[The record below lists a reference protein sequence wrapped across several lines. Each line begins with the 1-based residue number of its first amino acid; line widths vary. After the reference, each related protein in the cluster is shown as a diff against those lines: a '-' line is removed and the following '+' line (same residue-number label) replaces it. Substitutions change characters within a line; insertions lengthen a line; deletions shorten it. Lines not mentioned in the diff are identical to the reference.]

1 MPREIPGYRVES
13 TIYSIEGFA
22 VRPGT
27 RLADGRRVLVKSA
40 AMDFPSVVEIEQ
52 LDRELALLRDH
63 ADCVGVLAPLARV
76 DDNQNS
82 HLICESFPGQP
93 THAKVDAGSVR
104 EFFRFAAGLLRAIA
118 GYSDRGIVHRGLS
131 PACVLWDMATGAVA
145 ITHFVRATS
154 PRLPD
159 LPRSLQNFLSP
170 CSAPEQ
176 TGQLNAP
183 VDALSDLYSAGAVL
197 YYALSGQY
205 PFARSDDVAELA
217 HSLVARE
224 PIPLTQWRPDL
235 PEPVARYVSRLLAKN
250 PGERPP
256 SARIA
261 LEELFS
267 AQSRIGGIGYASST
281 APTPG
286 VPPLLG
292 RERELEELSAA
303 VKRAGA
309 GAPQLVLLEGAAGT
323 GKTRLIEAL
332 AEGLSPNEL
341 FASGKFEQFRK
352 HRPYNALLGAVE
364 SLLDVFL
371 SAPEAELAEWRGR
384 LDTIE
389 PAFLSVL
396 AEQIRQVQAIVG
408 PQPRPQ
414 RVGPAETEN
423 RFLQAFRA
431 LIHVLAERAHPLVLV
446 LDDLQWS
453 DDETLKILSELFF
466 KSRFPFLTLVL
477 AFRPSEPSGGGVE
490 RVAELRR
497 LAEPYA
503 PVRIELESLDERDID
518 ALCQHFATPCREAES
533 LSALVRGG
541 ARGNPLFALEILKR
555 LVQTGELHWAREG
568 TSGSWRL
575 LTARSER
582 VPASANVVDFII
594 GRIDALPEP
603 CRKVLT
609 AASCIGHAFVFSEL
623 RIATE
628 LSAPELMRAIEIV
641 CAEGLVTPEAAAA
654 QKGAEPMRSS
664 SSSKRS
670 VLRYAFFHDRI
681 QQAAYSL
688 CSGDERQRIHL
699 AVGRTRLRSATGS
712 GRSLFPAIEHL
723 NRVQELLSPE
733 EQRQLAEHNLKAGV
747 AAKES
752 VAYLTAIG
760 LFRLAL
766 NALSDTR
773 GQRAQR
779 LLFQCHLQL
788 AECLYLNAEF
798 AAAEE
803 AFLVALSSS
812 RTLVDEVEVQR
823 TRLVL
828 YQHMQRYTEA
838 ISLGLSTLKK
848 LGVRMPE
855 KPGTVGTLTRLA
867 PVMLRARR
875 APPEELFER
884 PDHAEQTDRMVL
896 DLLVLL
902 WTPSFWVNQS
912 LNALVVLKLIELTLR
927 LGNTPQAPMA
937 YVCFGILH
945 HVVFKQHERG
955 LSFGRLAYRL
965 VEDGADPFIASRV
978 RFLALTFFGPLER
991 DNRENVLIYERA
1003 LAKCLES
1010 GEHVFAGHTLDGIS
1024 TSLPIH
1030 GFRIPEIERRLGVC
1044 ESVAERIG
1052 SDASRELVRVVRA
1065 FCRSLSEH
1073 PSAPSASIDERAI
1086 RYESY
1091 LGVHRL
1097 LRMVNCYLWDKDD
1110 EVLQLAKALRGNQ
1123 VVQSNPLHASFYALF
1138 SVLAACRSVKSY
1150 QRRVARRLTARLA
1163 RFDSIQNQNFKS
1175 MLLLATAEVH
1185 RREGRADAA
1194 LDAYHRAVSESAER
1208 GHDLVHALSC
1218 ERLASLFEARA
1229 DTASH
1234 HEYLA
1239 VAAYAYERFGATG
1252 KLRQLAQKYPNMRVE
1267 RSGTGAAASTL
1278 RGTELDAEALMRAAY
1293 AIAEETR
1300 SDRLTEN
1307 LLRVITTTTGGER
1320 GLLLKPN
1327 EADWNV
1333 VAEWRTNQPRPDLL
1347 GGVLVPESVIRYVAR
1362 TKSSVRL
1369 HGSEI
1374 DPRFRSD
1381 PYFQGGNAPSALCL
1395 PLMHRGEV
1403 SAVLYLENGLC
1414 ADVFTD
1420 AQQRLAT
1427 MLGHQAAIAMAI
1439 ADYHKVQMDA
1449 LQAKSNPHFLY
1460 NALSAIAEL
1469 VQKDPEK
1476 AESAVLKLSKLYRYV
1491 LSSSAEQVV
1500 TLEQELGIVRDYL
1513 VLEQHRFGDK
1523 LRVELSVSGPTEK
1536 VRLPALILQP
1546 LVENSVRHGIARK
1559 LGPGCVKVSVS
1570 VGNTECTMRVEDD
1583 GPGWSGSGRK
1593 GGFGVRSVRERLA
1606 LLYGGEGELTI
1617 QKSPSVVAE
1626 LRIPLDV
1633 VSRRGG
1639 PASSSR
1645 NGGVVAER
1653 GGSGERAHENGLSR
1667 DGQRLQEGGEA

>member
-1 MPREIPGYRVES
+1 
-13 TIYSIEGFA
+13 
-22 VRPGT
+22 
-27 RLADGRRVLVKSA
+27 
-40 AMDFPSVVEIEQ
+40 
-52 LDRELALLRDH
+52 
-63 ADCVGVLAPLARV
+63 
-76 DDNQNS
+76 
-82 HLICESFPGQP
+82 
-93 THAKVDAGSVR
+93 
-104 EFFRFAAGLLRAIA
+104 
-118 GYSDRGIVHRGLS
+118 
-131 PACVLWDMATGAVA
+131 
-145 ITHFVRATS
+145 
-154 PRLPD
+154 
-159 LPRSLQNFLSP
+159 
-170 CSAPEQ
+170 
-176 TGQLNAP
+176 
-183 VDALSDLYSAGAVL
+183 
-197 YYALSGQY
+197 
-205 PFARSDDVAELA
+205 
-217 HSLVARE
+217 
-224 PIPLTQWRPDL
+224 
-235 PEPVARYVSRLLAKN
+235 
-250 PGERPP
+250 
-256 SARIA
+256 
-261 LEELFS
+261 
-267 AQSRIGGIGYASST
+267 
-281 APTPG
+281 
-286 VPPLLG
+286 
-292 RERELEELSAA
+292 
-303 VKRAGA
+303 
-309 GAPQLVLLEGAAGT
+309 
-323 GKTRLIEAL
+323 
-332 AEGLSPNEL
+332 
-341 FASGKFEQFRK
+341 
-352 HRPYNALLGAVE
+352 
-364 SLLDVFL
+364 
-371 SAPEAELAEWRGR
+371 
-384 LDTIE
+384 
-389 PAFLSVL
+389 
-396 AEQIRQVQAIVG
+396 
-408 PQPRPQ
+408 
-414 RVGPAETEN
+414 
-423 RFLQAFRA
+423 
-431 LIHVLAERAHPLVLV
+431 
-446 LDDLQWS
+446 
-453 DDETLKILSELFF
+453 
-466 KSRFPFLTLVL
+466 FLTLIL
-477 AFRPSEPSGGGVE
+477 AFRPSESSGGGVE
-490 RVAELRR
+490 RIAELRR
-497 LAEPYA
+497 LAEPCA
-503 PVRIELESLDERDID
+503 PARIELESLDEDDIN
-518 ALCQHFATPCREAES
+518 ALCEHFASPCRDAER
-533 LSALVRGG
+533 LSAFVCNG

-555 LVQTGELHWAREG
+555 LVQTGDLHWAREG
-568 TSGSWRL
+568 TGGSWRL
-575 LTARSER
+575 LATRAER
-582 VPASANVVDFII
+582 IPASANVVDFII

-609 AASCIGHAFVFSEL
+609 AASCIGHAFGFSEL
-623 RIATE
+623 RVATE
-628 LSAPELMRAIEIV
+628 LTAPELMRAVDIV
-641 CAEGLVTPEAAAA
+641 CAEGLVTPEPTGP
-654 QKGAEPMRSS
+654 QKSAEPIRGS

-670 VLRYAFFHDRI
+670 VLRYSFFHDRI

-699 AVGRTRLRSATGS
+699 AVGRTRLRAVTGS

-723 NRVQELLSPE
+723 NRVHELLSPE
-733 EQRQLAEHNLKAGV
+733 EQRQLADHNFRAGV

-752 VAYLTAIG
+752 VAYATAIT

-766 NALSDTR
+766 NALSDAR

-798 AAAEE
+798 AEAEA
-803 AFLVALSSS
+803 AFLVALESA

-828 YQHMQRYTEA
+828 YQHMQRYAEA
-838 ISLGLSTLKK
+838 ISLGLATLKK

-855 KPGTVGTLTRLA
+855 KPGTVGTLSRLA

-875 APPEELFER
+875 TPAEELFER
-884 PDHAEQTDRMVL
+884 PDHAEQTDRMIL

-912 LNALVVLKLIELTLR
+912 LNALVVLKLIEVTLR

-991 DNRENVLIYERA
+991 DNRENVAIYERA

-1044 ESVAERIG
+1044 DNVAERIG

-1065 FCRSLSEH
+1065 FCRALVEH
-1073 PSAPSASIDERAI
+1073 PNAPSASIDDRAI
-1086 RYESY
+1086 RYDSY

-1097 LRMVNCYLWDKDD
+1097 LRMVVCYLWDRDD
-1110 EVLQLAKALRGNQ
+1110 DVRELAKALRGNQ
-1123 VVQSNPLHASFYALF
+1123 VVQSNPLHASFYSLF
-1138 SVLAACRSVKSY
+1138 SVLAAARSPKGF
-1150 QRRVARRLTARLA
+1150 QKRVARRMLARLA
-1163 RFDSIQNQNFKS
+1163 RFDSIQSQNFKS
-1175 MLLLATAEVH
+1175 MLLLATAELQL
-1185 RREGRADAA
+1185 REGHSDAA
-1194 LDAYHRAVSESAER
+1194 LDSYHRAVSESAER

-1218 ERLASLFEARA
+1218 ERLAALFEARG

-1252 KLRQLAQKYPNMRVE
+1252 KLRQLAQKYPNMRLE
-1267 RSGTGAAASTL
+1267 RSGAEVAASTL
-1278 RGTELDAEALMRAAY
+1278 RATELDAEALMRAAY

-1307 LLRVITTTTGGER
+1307 LLRVITTTAGGER

-1327 EADWNV
+1327 DADWNV

-1362 TKSSVRL
+1362 TKGSVRL
-1369 HGSEI
+1369 HGSEL

-1381 PYFQGGNAPSALCL
+1381 PYFQDGNAPSALCL

-1449 LQAKSNPHFLY
+1449 LQAKINPHFLY
-1460 NALSAIAEL
+1460 NALSVIAEL
-1469 VQKDPEK
+1469 VQKEPAK

-1513 VLEQHRFGDK
+1513 VLEQHRFGEK
-1523 LRVELSVSGPTEK
+1523 LKVEFSVTGATGN
-1536 VRLPALILQP
+1536 VRLPALIFQP

-1559 LGPGCVKVSVS
+1559 LGPGCVKVTVS
-1570 VGNTECTMRVEDD
+1570 VGDSECCMRVEDD

-1633 VSRRGG
+1633 VSRRAG
-1639 PASSSR
+1639 PSSSAR
-1645 NGGVVAER
+1645 SGAAASER
-1653 GGSGERAHENGLSR
+1653 GASERSTDKGISSR
-1667 DGQRLQEGGEA
+1667 DGERLQEVGEA